1 MFEKALN
8 SSCKSFAPY
17 TLNSTS
23 FGILRSGNSGLPLIF
38 IYDSEEKLFFTKELS
53 KYYFVCKFES
63 CECQPDG
70 CCCKPSHYYR
80 LIGAFFSF

>member
-1 MFEKALN
+1 MINL
-8 SSCKSFAPY
+8 
-17 TLNSTS
+17 
-23 FGILRSGNSGLPLIF
+23 
-38 IYDSEEKLFFTKELS
+38 
-53 KYYFVCKFES
+53 YYFVCKFES